1 MDRCY
6 YLFLRRGLEVGRVV
20 HKNHGMNILILKN
33 FYSFI
38 LSFIGVQLTYNVL
51 VSGIQES
58 ESDIYIFFFFF
69 WIIFPYR
76 LSQIY

>member
-20 HKNHGMNILILKN
+20 HKNHGMKILILKN

-51 VSGIQES
+51 VSGIQQS
-58 ESDIYIFFFFF
+58 ESYIYFFFFLF
-69 WIIFPYR
+69 LDYFP
-76 LSQIY
+76 I